1 MENISYKIALGQRR
15 IFSREGAKR
24 LVPCI
29 TAVVIAWVISVLLTL
44 KAQDAAAAQAA
55 TQLWVLPGLSIA
67 AMVFCVGAGAEPL
80 IVLFTTF
87 LANIGITCQ
96 LLLDANTAKSLMA
109 GYIFGFAA
117 SLICLGAIQFISHC
131 RKAVVEAAS
140 LVVCFVIF
148 AAAMLSPA
156 VNGSHIAVQVLGRS
170 VLVGQP
176 MLLVALA
183 GVAAAISD
191 RESSSAQRLL
201 SAAVVAIINTLYYI
215 VMNEMGS
222 ALIFV
227 LAIAVMV
234 IAANEVELLD
244 LFPLGVLA
252 GGMAYLSWGVLKIF
266 GTKFPGSLFGKIW
279 NKVTQRLAYV
289 DILSKMNNLS
299 SEELLGAAYQPV
311 QAKKCLLT
319 AKFIGSSPYHVHL
332 PVQATDY
339 VACVVA
345 NRLGVAA
352 VLVLVVLVYIIFAL
366 GLVNSG
372 RSKGFVSTLGLGCA
386 GALAAAAV
394 LNLLGA
400 TNTLPAVGVSMPF
413 VSAGTTCL
421 VSSMVM
427 TGIVAHSS
435 VKQKE
440 ENHEI

>member
-1 MENISYKIALGQRR
+1 MDIRYKLALFQRR
-15 IFSREGAKR
+15 IFSKNGAKK
-24 LVPCI
+24 LVSCI
-29 TAVVIAWVISVLLTL
+29 AVVVGWVCLLLTL

-55 TQLWVLPGLSIA
+55 TQLLVLPCLSMA
-67 AMVFCVGAGAEPL
+67 AMVLCVGAGAEPL

-109 GYIFGFAA
+109 GYILGFAA
-117 SLICLGAIQFISHC
+117 SLICLGAIRFISHC
-131 RKAVVEAAS
+131 SKAVVEAAS
-140 LVVCFVIF
+140 LVVCFIIF

-156 VNGSHIAVQVLGRS
+156 VNGSHIAVQALGRS

-201 SAAVVAIINTLYYI
+201 HAAVVAIINTLYFI
-215 VMNEMGS
+215 LMNELGS
-222 ALIFV
+222 ALILI
-227 LAIAVMV
+227 LALAVM
-234 IAANEVELLD
+234 IIGANEVELLD
-244 LFPLGVLA
+244 LLPVGVLA
-252 GGMAYLSWGVLKIF
+252 GGTGYLSWGVLKIL
-266 GTKFPGSLFGKIW
+266 GTKLPGSLFGKIW

-289 DILSKMNNLS
+289 DILSKLDNLS
-299 SEELLGAAYQPV
+299 TEELLGAAYQPV
-311 QAKKCLLT
+311 QAKKMLLT
-319 AKFIGSSPYHVHL
+319 AKFFGPSPYHVHL

-339 VACVVA
+339 VACVVT

-372 RSKGFVSTLGLGCA
+372 RSKEGFVSTLGLGSA
-386 GALAAAAV
+386 GALAAAAA

-413 VSAGTTCL
+413 VSAGTTSL
-421 VSSMVM
+421 VCSMVM
-427 TGIVAHSS
+427 TGVVVCSS

>member
-1 MENISYKIALGQRR
+1 MDIRYKLALFQRR
-15 IFSREGAKR
+15 IFSKNGAKK

-29 TAVVIAWVISVLLTL
+29 AVVIGWVCVLLTL

-67 AMVFCVGAGAEPL
+67 AMVLCVGAGAEPL

-109 GYIFGFAA
+109 GYILGFAA

-131 RKAVVEAAS
+131 SKAVVEAAS
-140 LVVCFVIF
+140 LVVCFIIF

-201 SAAVVAIINTLYYI
+201 HAAVVAIINTLYFI
-215 VMNEMGS
+215 LMNELGS
-222 ALIFV
+222 ALILV
-227 LAIAVMV
+227 LAIAVM
-234 IAANEVELLD
+234 IIGANEVELLD
-244 LFPLGVLA
+244 LLPVGVLA
-252 GGMAYLSWGVLKIF
+252 GGTAYLSWGMLRIL

-289 DILSKMNNLS
+289 DILSKLDNLS
-299 SEELLGAAYQPV
+299 TEELLGAAYQPV
-311 QAKKCLLT
+311 QAKKMLLT
-319 AKFIGSSPYHVHL
+319 AKFFGPSPYRVHL
-332 PVQATDY
+332 PV
-339 VACVVA
+339 
-345 NRLGVAA
+345 
-352 VLVLVVLVYIIFAL
+352 
-366 GLVNSG
+366 
-372 RSKGFVSTLGLGCA
+372 
-386 GALAAAAV
+386 
-394 LNLLGA
+394 
-400 TNTLPAVGVSMPF
+400 
-413 VSAGTTCL
+413 
-421 VSSMVM
+421 
-427 TGIVAHSS
+427 
-435 VKQKE
+435 
-440 ENHEI
+440 

>member
-1 MENISYKIALGQRR
+1 MDIRYKLALFQRR
-15 IFSREGAKR
+15 IFSRKGAKK
-24 LVPCI
+24 LAPCI
-29 TAVVIAWVISVLLTL
+29 IAVVVGWVGVLLTL
-44 KAQDAAAAQAA
+44 RAQDTAAAQAA
-55 TQLWVLPGLSIA
+55 TQLWVLPCLSMA
-67 AMVFCVGAGAEPL
+67 AMVVCVGASAEPL

-87 LANIGITCQ
+87 LANIGVTCQ
-96 LLLDANTAKSLMA
+96 LLLDANTAKSLIA
-109 GYIFGFAA
+109 GYILGFAA

-131 RKAVVEAAS
+131 SKAVVEAAS
-140 LVVCFVIF
+140 LGVCFIIF

-191 RESSSAQRLL
+191 HESSSAQRLL
-201 SAAVVAIINTLYYI
+201 HAAVVAIINTLYFI
-215 VMNEMGS
+215 LMNEMGS
-222 ALIFV
+222 ALILV
-227 LAIAVMV
+227 LAVAVMV

-244 LFPLGVLA
+244 LFPVGVLA
-252 GGMAYLSWGVLKIF
+252 AGTTYLSWGVLKVL

-279 NKVTQRLAYV
+279 NKVMQRLAYV
-289 DILSKMNNLS
+289 DILSKMNKLS

-311 QAKKCLLT
+311 QAKKMLLT
-319 AKFIGSSPYHVHL
+319 AKFFGSSPYHVHL

-345 NRLGVAA
+345 NRLGIAA
-352 VLVLVVLVYIIFAL
+352 VLLLVVFVYISFLL

-386 GALAAAAV
+386 GALAAAAA

-413 VSAGTTCL
+413 VSAGTTSL

>member
-1 MENISYKIALGQRR
+1 MDIRYKLALFQRR
-15 IFSREGAKR
+15 IFSKNGAKK

-29 TAVVIAWVISVLLTL
+29 AVVIGWVCVLLTL

-55 TQLWVLPGLSIA
+55 TQLWVLPGLSMG
-67 AMVFCVGAGAEPL
+67 AMALCVGAGTEPL

-109 GYIFGFAA
+109 GYILGFAA

-131 RKAVVEAAS
+131 SKAVVEAAS
-140 LVVCFVIF
+140 LVVCFIIF

-201 SAAVVAIINTLYYI
+201 HAAVVAIINTLYFI
-215 VMNEMGS
+215 LMNELGS
-222 ALIFV
+222 ALILV
-227 LAIAVMV
+227 LAIAVM
-234 IAANEVELLD
+234 IIGANEVELLD
-244 LFPLGVLA
+244 LLPVGVLA
-252 GGMAYLSWGVLKIF
+252 GGTAYLSWGMLKIL

-289 DILSKMNNLS
+289 DILSKLDNLS
-299 SEELLGAAYQPV
+299 TEELLGAAYQPV
-311 QAKKCLLT
+311 QAKKMLLT
-319 AKFIGSSPYHVHL
+319 AKFFGPSPYRVHL

-372 RSKGFVSTLGLGCA
+372 RSKEGFVSTLGLGSA
-386 GALAAAAV
+386 GALAAAAA

-413 VSAGTTCL
+413 VSAGTTSL
-421 VSSMVM
+421 VCSMVM
-427 TGIVAHSS
+427 TGIVVCSS

>member
-1 MENISYKIALGQRR
+1 MDIRYKLALFQRR
-15 IFSREGAKR
+15 IFSKNGAKK

-29 TAVVIAWVISVLLTL
+29 AVVIGWVCVLLTL

-55 TQLWVLPGLSIA
+55 TQLWVLPGLSMG
-67 AMVFCVGAGAEPL
+67 AMVLCVGAGTEPL

-109 GYIFGFAA
+109 GYILGFAA

-131 RKAVVEAAS
+131 SKAVVEAAS
-140 LVVCFVIF
+140 LVVCFIIF

-201 SAAVVAIINTLYYI
+201 HAAVVAIINTLYFI
-215 VMNEMGS
+215 LMNELGS
-222 ALIFV
+222 ALILV
-227 LAIAVMV
+227 LAIAVM
-234 IAANEVELLD
+234 IIGANEVELLD
-244 LFPLGVLA
+244 LLPVGVLA
-252 GGMAYLSWGVLKIF
+252 GGTAYLSWGMLKIL

-289 DILSKMNNLS
+289 DILSKLDNLS
-299 SEELLGAAYQPV
+299 TKELLGAAYQPV
-311 QAKKCLLT
+311 QAKKMLLT
-319 AKFIGSSPYHVHL
+319 AKFFGPSPYRVHL

-372 RSKGFVSTLGLGCA
+372 RSKEGFVSTLGLGSA
-386 GALAAAAV
+386 GALAAAAA

-413 VSAGTTCL
+413 VSAGTTSL
-421 VSSMVM
+421 VCSMVM
-427 TGIVAHSS
+427 TGIVVCSS
-435 VKQKE
+435 AKQKE

>member
-1 MENISYKIALGQRR
+1 MENISYKVALGQRR
-15 IFSREGAKR
+15 IFSREGAKK
-24 LVPCI
+24 LVPC
-29 TAVVIAWVISVLLTL
+29 TAVVMGWVGVLLTL

-55 TQLWVLPGLSIA
+55 TQLWVLPCLSIA

-109 GYIFGFAA
+109 GYILGFAA

-131 RKAVVEAAS
+131 SKAVVEAAS

-176 MLLVALA
+176 MLLMALA

-201 SAAVVAIINTLYYI
+201 SAAVVAIINTLYFI
-215 VMNEMGS
+215 LMNELGS
-222 ALIFV
+222 ALI
-227 LAIAVMV
+227 LAVAVMI
-234 IAANEVELLD
+234 IAANEVELFD
-244 LFPLGVLA
+244 LLPVAVLA
-252 GGMAYLSWGVLKIF
+252 GGLGYLSYGMLKIL
-266 GTKFPGSLFGKIW
+266 GTKLPGSLFGKIW

-311 QAKKCLLT
+311 QAKKMLLT
-319 AKFIGSSPYHVHL
+319 ANFFGPSPYHVHL
-332 PVQATDY
+332 PVQASDY

-352 VLVLVVLVYIIFAL
+352 VLLLVVLLYINFLLA
-366 GLVNSG
+366 LVNSG
-372 RSKGFVSTLGLGCA
+372 RSKGFVSTLGLGSA
-386 GALAAAAV
+386 GALAAAAA

-400 TNTLPAVGVSMPF
+400 TNTLPTVGVSMPF
-413 VSAGTTCL
+413 VSAGTTNL
-421 VSSMVM
+421 VCSMVM
-427 TGIVAHSS
+427 TSLIVYST

>member
-1 MENISYKIALGQRR
+1 MENISYKVALGQRR
-15 IFSREGAKR
+15 IFSREGAKK
-24 LVPCI
+24 LVPC
-29 TAVVIAWVISVLLTL
+29 TAVVMGWVGVLLTL

-55 TQLWVLPGLSIA
+55 TQLWVLPCLSIA

-109 GYIFGFAA
+109 GYILGFAA

-131 RKAVVEAAS
+131 SKAVVEAAS

-201 SAAVVAIINTLYYI
+201 SAAVVAIINTLYFI
-215 VMNEMGS
+215 LMNELGS
-222 ALIFV
+222 ALIFAV
-227 LAIAVMV
+227 AVMI
-234 IAANEVELLD
+234 IAATEVELFD
-244 LFPLGVLA
+244 LLPVAVLA
-252 GGMAYLSWGVLKIF
+252 GGLGYLSYGMLKIL
-266 GTKFPGSLFGKIW
+266 GTKLPGSLFGKIW

-311 QAKKCLLT
+311 QAKKMLLT
-319 AKFIGSSPYHVHL
+319 ANFFGPSPYHVHL
-332 PVQATDY
+332 PVQASDY

-352 VLVLVVLVYIIFAL
+352 VLLLVVLLYINFLLA
-366 GLVNSG
+366 LVNSG
-372 RSKGFVSTLGLGCA
+372 RSKGFVSTLGLGSA
-386 GALAAAAV
+386 GALAAAAA

-400 TNTLPAVGVSMPF
+400 TNTLPTVGVSMPF
-413 VSAGTTCL
+413 VSAGTTNL
-421 VSSMVM
+421 VCSMVM
-427 TGIVAHSS
+427 TSLIVYST

>member
-1 MENISYKIALGQRR
+1 MDIRYKLALFQRR
-15 IFSREGAKR
+15 ISSKNGAKK

-29 TAVVIAWVISVLLTL
+29 AVVVGWVCMLLTL

-67 AMVFCVGAGAEPL
+67 AMVLCVGAGAEPL

-109 GYIFGFAA
+109 GYLLGFAVSMVA
-117 SLICLGAIQFISHC
+117 LCVIQFITRC
-131 RKAVVEAAS
+131 KAPTVAAISIVGS
-140 LVVCFVIF
+140 LVLF
-148 AAAMLSPA
+148 AGAMLSPT
-156 VNGSHIAVQVLGRS
+156 VNGSHIAVKVMGRS
-170 VLVGQP
+170 VLVGQS

-201 SAAVVAIINTLYYI
+201 HAAVVAIINTLYFI
-215 VMNEMGS
+215 LMNEMGS
-222 ALIFV
+222 ALILV
-227 LAIAVMV
+227 LAIAVM
-234 IAANEVELLD
+234 IIGANEVELLD
-244 LFPLGVLA
+244 LLPVGVLA
-252 GGMAYLSWGVLKIF
+252 GGIGYLSWGVLKIL
-266 GTKFPGSLFGKIW
+266 GTKLPGSLFGKIW

-289 DILSKMNNLS
+289 DILSKLDNLS
-299 SEELLGAAYQPV
+299 TEELLGAAYQPV
-311 QAKKCLLT
+311 QAKKMLLT
-319 AKFIGSSPYHVHL
+319 AKFFGPSPYRVHL

-372 RSKGFVSTLGLGCA
+372 RNKGFVSTLGLGSA
-386 GALAAAAV
+386 GALAAAAA

-413 VSAGTTCL
+413 VSAGTTSL
-421 VSSMVM
+421 VCSMVM
-427 TGIVAHSS
+427 TGIVVCSS

>member
-1 MENISYKIALGQRR
+1 M
-15 IFSREGAKR
+15 
-24 LVPCI
+24 
-29 TAVVIAWVISVLLTL
+29 
-44 KAQDAAAAQAA
+44 
-55 TQLWVLPGLSIA
+55 
-67 AMVFCVGAGAEPL
+67 
-80 IVLFTTF
+80 
-87 LANIGITCQ
+87 
-96 LLLDANTAKSLMA
+96 
-109 GYIFGFAA
+109 
-117 SLICLGAIQFISHC
+117 
-131 RKAVVEAAS
+131 
-140 LVVCFVIF
+140 
-148 AAAMLSPA
+148 
-156 VNGSHIAVQVLGRS
+156 
-170 VLVGQP
+170 
-176 MLLVALA
+176 
-183 GVAAAISD
+183 
-191 RESSSAQRLL
+191 
-201 SAAVVAIINTLYYI
+201 
-215 VMNEMGS
+215 
-222 ALIFV
+222 
-227 LAIAVMV
+227 
-234 IAANEVELLD
+234 
-244 LFPLGVLA
+244 
-252 GGMAYLSWGVLKIF
+252 LKIF

-352 VLVLVVLVYIIFAL
+352 VLVYIIFAL

-413 VSAGTTCL
+413 VSAGTTSL

>member
-1 MENISYKIALGQRR
+1 MENISYKVALGQRR
-15 IFSREGAKR
+15 IFSREGAKK

-44 KAQDAAAAQAA
+44 RAQDAAAAQAA
-55 TQLWVLPGLSIA
+55 TQLWVLPCLSIA
-67 AMVFCVGAGAEPL
+67 AMVICVGAGAEPL

-109 GYIFGFAA
+109 GYILGFAA

-131 RKAVVEAAS
+131 SKAVVEAAS

-201 SAAVVAIINTLYYI
+201 SAAVVAIINTLYFI
-215 VMNEMGS
+215 LMNELGS
-222 ALIFV
+222 ALIFAV
-227 LAIAVMV
+227 AVMI
-234 IAANEVELLD
+234 IAANEAELVD
-244 LFPLGVLA
+244 LLPVAVLA
-252 GGMAYLSWGVLKIF
+252 GGLGYLSYGMLKIL
-266 GTKFPGSLFGKIW
+266 GTKLPGSLFGKIW
-279 NKVTQRLAYV
+279 NKITQRLAYV

-311 QAKKCLLT
+311 QAKKMLLT
-319 AKFIGSSPYHVHL
+319 ANFFGPSPYHVHL
-332 PVQATDY
+332 PVQASDY

-352 VLVLVVLVYIIFAL
+352 VLLLVVLLYINFLLA
-366 GLVNSG
+366 LVNSG
-372 RSKGFVSTLGLGCA
+372 RSKGFVSTLGLGSA
-386 GALAAAAV
+386 GALAAAAA

-400 TNTLPAVGVSMPF
+400 TNTLPTVGVSMPF
-413 VSAGTTCL
+413 VSAGTTNL
-421 VSSMVM
+421 VCSMVM
-427 TGIVAHSS
+427 TSLIVYST

>member
-1 MENISYKIALGQRR
+1 MENISYKVALGQRR
-15 IFSREGAKR
+15 IFSREGAKK
-24 LVPCI
+24 LVPC
-29 TAVVIAWVISVLLTL
+29 TAVVMGWVGVLLTL
-44 KAQDAAAAQAA
+44 KAQDGAAAQAA
-55 TQLWVLPGLSIA
+55 TQLWVLPCLSIA

-109 GYIFGFAA
+109 GYILGFAA

-201 SAAVVAIINTLYYI
+201 SAAVVAIINTLYFI
-215 VMNEMGS
+215 LMNELGS
-222 ALIFV
+222 ALIFAV
-227 LAIAVMV
+227 AVMI
-234 IAANEVELLD
+234 IAANEAELVD
-244 LFPLGVLA
+244 LLPVAVLA
-252 GGMAYLSWGVLKIF
+252 GGLGYLSYGMLKIL
-266 GTKFPGSLFGKIW
+266 GTKLPGSLFGKIW
-279 NKVTQRLAYV
+279 NKITQRLAYV

-311 QAKKCLLT
+311 QAKKMLLT
-319 AKFIGSSPYHVHL
+319 ANFFGSSPYHVHL
-332 PVQATDY
+332 PVQASDY

-352 VLVLVVLVYIIFAL
+352 VLLLVVLLYINFLLA
-366 GLVNSG
+366 LVNSG

-400 TNTLPAVGVSMPF
+400 TNTLPTVGVSMPF
-413 VSAGTTCL
+413 VSAGTTSL

>member
-1 MENISYKIALGQRR
+1 MENISYKVALGQRR
-15 IFSREGAKR
+15 IFSREGAKK
-24 LVPCI
+24 LVPC
-29 TAVVIAWVISVLLTL
+29 TAVVMGWVGVLLTL

-55 TQLWVLPGLSIA
+55 TQLWVLPCLSIA

-109 GYIFGFAA
+109 GYILGFAA

-131 RKAVVEAAS
+131 SKAVVEAAS

-201 SAAVVAIINTLYYI
+201 SAAVVAIINTLYFI
-215 VMNEMGS
+215 LMNELGS
-222 ALIFV
+222 ALIFAV
-227 LAIAVMV
+227 AVMI
-234 IAANEVELLD
+234 IAANEVELFD
-244 LFPLGVLA
+244 LLPVAVLA
-252 GGMAYLSWGVLKIF
+252 GGLGYLSYGMLKIL
-266 GTKFPGSLFGKIW
+266 GTKLPGSLFGKIW

-311 QAKKCLLT
+311 QAKKMLLT
-319 AKFIGSSPYHVHL
+319 ANFFGPSPYHVHL
-332 PVQATDY
+332 PVQASDY

-352 VLVLVVLVYIIFAL
+352 VLLLVVLLYINFLLA
-366 GLVNSG
+366 LVNSG
-372 RSKGFVSTLGLGCA
+372 RSKGFVSTLGLGSA
-386 GALAAAAV
+386 GALAAAAA

-400 TNTLPAVGVSMPF
+400 TNTLPTVGVSMPF
-413 VSAGTTCL
+413 VSAGTTNL
-421 VSSMVM
+421 VCSMVM
-427 TGIVAHSS
+427 TSLIVYST
-435 VKQKE
+435 VKHKE

>member
-1 MENISYKIALGQRR
+1 MDIRYKLALFQRR
-15 IFSREGAKR
+15 IFSKNGAKK

-29 TAVVIAWVISVLLTL
+29 AVVVAWVCLLLTL

-55 TQLWVLPGLSIA
+55 TQLWVLPGLSMG
-67 AMVFCVGAGAEPL
+67 AMVLCVGAGTEPL

-109 GYIFGFAA
+109 GYILGFAA

-131 RKAVVEAAS
+131 SKAVVEAAS
-140 LVVCFVIF
+140 LVVCFIIF

-201 SAAVVAIINTLYYI
+201 HAAVVAIINTLYFI
-215 VMNEMGS
+215 LMNELGS
-222 ALIFV
+222 ALILV
-227 LAIAVMV
+227 LAIAVM
-234 IAANEVELLD
+234 IIGANEVELLD
-244 LFPLGVLA
+244 LLPVGVLA
-252 GGMAYLSWGVLKIF
+252 GGTAYLSWGMLKIL

-289 DILSKMNNLS
+289 DILSKLDNLS
-299 SEELLGAAYQPV
+299 TEELLGAAYQPV
-311 QAKKCLLT
+311 QAKKMLLT
-319 AKFIGSSPYHVHL
+319 AKFFGPSPYRVHL

-372 RSKGFVSTLGLGCA
+372 RSKEGFVSTLGLGSA
-386 GALAAAAV
+386 GALAAAAA

-413 VSAGTTCL
+413 VSAGTTSL
-421 VSSMVM
+421 VCSMVM
-427 TGIVAHSS
+427 TGIVVCSS

>member
-1 MENISYKIALGQRR
+1 MENISYKVALGQRR
-15 IFSREGAKR
+15 IFSREGAKK

-55 TQLWVLPGLSIA
+55 TQLWVLPCLSIA
-67 AMVFCVGAGAEPL
+67 AMVICVGAGAEPL

-109 GYIFGFAA
+109 GYILGFAA

-131 RKAVVEAAS
+131 SKAVVEAAS

-201 SAAVVAIINTLYYI
+201 SAAVVAIINTLYFI
-215 VMNEMGS
+215 LMNELGS
-222 ALIFV
+222 ALIFAV
-227 LAIAVMV
+227 AVMI
-234 IAANEVELLD
+234 IAANEVELFD
-244 LFPLGVLA
+244 LLPVAVLA
-252 GGMAYLSWGVLKIF
+252 GGLGYLSYGMLKIL
-266 GTKFPGSLFGKIW
+266 GTKLPGSLFGKIW

-311 QAKKCLLT
+311 QAKKMLLT
-319 AKFIGSSPYHVHL
+319 ANFFGPSPYHVHL
-332 PVQATDY
+332 PVQASDY

-352 VLVLVVLVYIIFAL
+352 VLLLVVLLYINFLLA
-366 GLVNSG
+366 LVNSG
-372 RSKGFVSTLGLGCA
+372 RSKGFVSTLGLGSA
-386 GALAAAAV
+386 GALAAAAA

-400 TNTLPAVGVSMPF
+400 TNTLPTVGVSMPF
-413 VSAGTTCL
+413 VSAGTTNL
-421 VSSMVM
+421 VCSMVM
-427 TGIVAHSS
+427 TSLIVYST

>member
-1 MENISYKIALGQRR
+1 MENISYKVALALRR
-15 IFSREGAKR
+15 IFNKKGLKK

-29 TAVVIAWVISVLLTL
+29 LAVVVGWVWVVLTL
-44 KAQDAAAAQAA
+44 SAQDAAAAQAA
-55 TQLWVLPGLSIA
+55 TQLLVLTGLSIGA
-67 AMVFCVGAGAEPL
+67 LLICVGAGAEPL

-87 LANIGITCQ
+87 LANIGVTCQ

-109 GYIFGFAA
+109 GYILGFAA

-131 RKAVVEAAS
+131 SKAVVEAAS
-140 LVVCFVIF
+140 LGVCFIIF

-201 SAAVVAIINTLYYI
+201 HAAVVAIINTLYYI
-215 VMNEMGS
+215 LMNEMGS

-244 LFPLGVLA
+244 LFPVGVLA
-252 GGMAYLSWGVLKIF
+252 AGTTYLSWGVLKVL
-266 GTKFPGSLFGKIW
+266 GTKLPGSLFGKIW

-289 DILSKMNNLS
+289 DILSKMNKLS

-311 QAKKCLLT
+311 QAKKMLLT
-319 AKFIGSSPYHVHL
+319 AKFFGSSPYHVHL

-345 NRLGVAA
+345 NRLGIAA
-352 VLVLVVLVYIIFAL
+352 VLLLVVFVYISFLL

-372 RSKGFVSTLGLGCA
+372 RSKGFVSTLGLGCS
-386 GALAAAAV
+386 GALAAAAA

-413 VSAGTTCL
+413 VSAGTTSL

>member
-1 MENISYKIALGQRR
+1 MDIRYKLALFQRR
-15 IFSREGAKR
+15 IFSKNGAKK

-29 TAVVIAWVISVLLTL
+29 AVVIGWVCVLLTL

-55 TQLWVLPGLSIA
+55 TQLWVLPGLSMG
-67 AMVFCVGAGAEPL
+67 AMVLCVGAGTEPL

-117 SLICLGAIQFISHC
+117 SLICLGAIRFISHC
-131 RKAVVEAAS
+131 SKAVVEAAS
-140 LVVCFVIF
+140 LVVCFIIF

-201 SAAVVAIINTLYYI
+201 HAAVVAIINTLYFI
-215 VMNEMGS
+215 LMNELGS
-222 ALIFV
+222 ALILV
-227 LAIAVMV
+227 LAIAVM
-234 IAANEVELLD
+234 IIGANEVELLD
-244 LFPLGVLA
+244 LLPVGVLA
-252 GGMAYLSWGVLKIF
+252 GGTAYLSWGMLKIL

-289 DILSKMNNLS
+289 DILSKLDNLS
-299 SEELLGAAYQPV
+299 TEELLGAAYQPV
-311 QAKKCLLT
+311 QAKKMLLT
-319 AKFIGSSPYHVHL
+319 AKFFGPSPYRVHL

-372 RSKGFVSTLGLGCA
+372 RSKEGFVSTLGLGSA
-386 GALAAAAV
+386 GALAAAAA

-413 VSAGTTCL
+413 VSAGTTSL
-421 VSSMVM
+421 VCSMVM
-427 TGIVAHSS
+427 TGIVVCSS

>member
-1 MENISYKIALGQRR
+1 MENISYKVALGQRR
-15 IFSREGAKR
+15 IFSREGAKK
-24 LVPCI
+24 LVPC
-29 TAVVIAWVISVLLTL
+29 TAVVMGWVGVLLTL

-55 TQLWVLPGLSIA
+55 TQLWVLPCLSIA

-109 GYIFGFAA
+109 GYILGFAA

-131 RKAVVEAAS
+131 SKAVVEAAS

-176 MLLVALA
+176 MLLMALA

-201 SAAVVAIINTLYYI
+201 SAAVVAIINTLYFI
-215 VMNEMGS
+215 LMNELGS
-222 ALIFV
+222 ALIFAV
-227 LAIAVMV
+227 AVMI
-234 IAANEVELLD
+234 IAANEVELFD
-244 LFPLGVLA
+244 LLPVAVLA
-252 GGMAYLSWGVLKIF
+252 GGLGYLSYGMLKIL
-266 GTKFPGSLFGKIW
+266 GTKLPGSLFGKIW

-311 QAKKCLLT
+311 QAKKMLLT
-319 AKFIGSSPYHVHL
+319 ANFFGPSPYHVHL
-332 PVQATDY
+332 PVQASDY

-352 VLVLVVLVYIIFAL
+352 VLLLVVLLYINFLLA
-366 GLVNSG
+366 LVNSG
-372 RSKGFVSTLGLGCA
+372 RSKGFVSTLGLGSA
-386 GALAAAAV
+386 GALAAAAA

-400 TNTLPAVGVSMPF
+400 TNTLPTVGVSMPF
-413 VSAGTTCL
+413 VSAGTTNL
-421 VSSMVM
+421 VCSMVM
-427 TGIVAHSS
+427 TSLIVYST

>member
-1 MENISYKIALGQRR
+1 MDSNISYKVALALRR
-15 IFSREGAKR
+15 ISSKNGAKK

-29 TAVVIAWVISVLLTL
+29 IAVVVGWAWVLLTL

-55 TQLWVLPGLSIA
+55 TQLWVLPCLSIA
-67 AMVFCVGAGAEPL
+67 AMVICVGAGAEPL

-109 GYIFGFAA
+109 GYILGFAA

-131 RKAVVEAAS
+131 SKAVVEAAS

-201 SAAVVAIINTLYYI
+201 SAAAVAIINTLYFI
-215 VMNEMGS
+215 LMNELGS
-222 ALIFV
+222 ALI
-227 LAIAVMV
+227 LAVAVMI
-234 IAANEVELLD
+234 IAANEVELVD
-244 LFPLGVLA
+244 LLPVAVLA
-252 GGMAYLSWGVLKIF
+252 GGLGYLSYGMLKIL
-266 GTKFPGSLFGKIW
+266 GTKLPGSLFGKIW

-311 QAKKCLLT
+311 QAKKMLLT
-319 AKFIGSSPYHVHL
+319 ANFFGPSPYHVHL
-332 PVQATDY
+332 PVQASDY

-352 VLVLVVLVYIIFAL
+352 LLLLVVLLYINVLLA
-366 GLVNSG
+366 LVNSG
-372 RSKGFVSTLGLGCA
+372 RSKGFVSTLGLGSA
-386 GALAAAAV
+386 GALAAAAA

-413 VSAGTTCL
+413 VSAGATNL
-421 VSSMVM
+421 VCSMVM
-427 TGIVAHSS
+427 TSLIVYST

>member
-1 MENISYKIALGQRR
+1 MENISYKVALALRR
-15 IFSREGAKR
+15 IFNKKGLKK

-29 TAVVIAWVISVLLTL
+29 LAVVVGWVSVVLTL
-44 KAQDAAAAQAA
+44 SAQDAAAAQAA
-55 TQLWVLPGLSIA
+55 TQLLVLPGLSIGA
-67 AMVFCVGAGAEPL
+67 LLICVGAGAEPL

-87 LANIGITCQ
+87 LANIGVTCQ

-109 GYIFGFAA
+109 GYILGFAA
-117 SLICLGAIQFISHC
+117 SLICLAAIQFISHC
-131 RKAVVEAAS
+131 SKAVVEAAS
-140 LVVCFVIF
+140 LGVCFIIF

-201 SAAVVAIINTLYYI
+201 HAAVVAIINTLYYI
-215 VMNEMGS
+215 LMNEMGS

-244 LFPLGVLA
+244 LFPVGVLSA
-252 GGMAYLSWGVLKIF
+252 GTTYLSWGVLKVL

>member
-1 MENISYKIALGQRR
+1 MDNISYKVALGQRR
-15 IFSREGAKR
+15 ISSKNGAKK

-29 TAVVIAWVISVLLTL
+29 AVVIGWVCVLLTL

-67 AMVFCVGAGAEPL
+67 AMVLCVGAGTEPL

-109 GYIFGFAA
+109 GYILGFAA

-131 RKAVVEAAS
+131 SKAVVEAAS
-140 LVVCFVIF
+140 LVVCFIIF

-201 SAAVVAIINTLYYI
+201 HAAVVAIINTLYFI
-215 VMNEMGS
+215 LMNELGS
-222 ALIFV
+222 ALILV
-227 LAIAVMV
+227 LAIAVM
-234 IAANEVELLD
+234 IIGANEVELLD
-244 LFPLGVLA
+244 LLPVGVLA
-252 GGMAYLSWGVLKIF
+252 GGTAYLSWGMLKIL

-289 DILSKMNNLS
+289 DILSKLDNLS
-299 SEELLGAAYQPV
+299 TEELLGAAYQPV
-311 QAKKCLLT
+311 QAKKMLLT
-319 AKFIGSSPYHVHL
+319 AKFFGPSPYRVHL

-372 RSKGFVSTLGLGCA
+372 RSKEGFVSTLGLGSA
-386 GALAAAAV
+386 GALAAAAA

-413 VSAGTTCL
+413 VSAGTTSL
-421 VSSMVM
+421 VCSMVM
-427 TGIVAHSS
+427 TGIVVCSS

>member
-1 MENISYKIALGQRR
+1 MENISYKVALGQRR
-15 IFSREGAKR
+15 IFSRNGAKR

-55 TQLWVLPGLSIA
+55 TQLWVLPCLSIA
-67 AMVFCVGAGAEPL
+67 AMVICVGAGAELL

-87 LANIGITCQ
+87 LANIGIACQ

-109 GYIFGFAA
+109 GYILGFAA

-131 RKAVVEAAS
+131 SKAVVEAAS
-140 LVVCFVIF
+140 LGVCFIIF

-201 SAAVVAIINTLYYI
+201 HAAVVAIINTLYYI

-244 LFPLGVLA
+244 LLPLGVLA

>member
-1 MENISYKIALGQRR
+1 MDIRYKLALFQRR
-15 IFSREGAKR
+15 ISSKNGAKK

-29 TAVVIAWVISVLLTL
+29 AVVIGWVCVLLTL

-67 AMVFCVGAGAEPL
+67 AMVLCVGAGAEPL

-109 GYIFGFAA
+109 GYILGFAA
-117 SLICLGAIQFISHC
+117 SLICLGAIRFISHC
-131 RKAVVEAAS
+131 SKAVVEAAS
-140 LVVCFVIF
+140 LVVCFIIF
-148 AAAMLSPA
+148 AAAMLSPT

-170 VLVGQP
+170 VLAGQP

-201 SAAVVAIINTLYYI
+201 HAAVVAIINTLYFI
-215 VMNEMGS
+215 LMNEMGS
-222 ALIFV
+222 ALILV
-227 LAIAVMV
+227 LAIAVM
-234 IAANEVELLD
+234 IIGANEIELLD
-244 LFPLGVLA
+244 LLPVGVLA
-252 GGMAYLSWGVLKIF
+252 GGIGYLSWGVLKIS
-266 GTKFPGSLFGKIW
+266 GTKLPGSLFGKIW

-311 QAKKCLLT
+311 QAKKMLLT
-319 AKFIGSSPYHVHL
+319 AKFFGPSPYHVHL

-372 RSKGFVSTLGLGCA
+372 RSNKGFVSTLGLGSA
-386 GALAAAAV
+386 GALAAAAA

-413 VSAGTTCL
+413 VSAGTTSL
-421 VSSMVM
+421 VCSMVM
-427 TGIVAHSS
+427 TGIVVCSS

>member
-1 MENISYKIALGQRR
+1 MENISYKVALGQRR
-15 IFSREGAKR
+15 IFSMEVAKR

-29 TAVVIAWVISVLLTL
+29 TAVVMGWVGVLLTL
-44 KAQDAAAAQAA
+44 KAQDGAAAQAA
-55 TQLWVLPGLSIA
+55 TQLWALPCLSIA

-80 IVLFTTF
+80 IVFFTTF

-109 GYIFGFAA
+109 GYILGFAA

-131 RKAVVEAAS
+131 SRAVVEAAS

-176 MLLVALA
+176 MLLMALA

-201 SAAVVAIINTLYYI
+201 SAAVVAIINTLYFI
-215 VMNEMGS
+215 LMNELGS
-222 ALIFV
+222 ALIFAV
-227 LAIAVMV
+227 AVMI
-234 IAANEVELLD
+234 IAANEVELFD
-244 LFPLGVLA
+244 LLPVAVLA
-252 GGMAYLSWGVLKIF
+252 GGLGYLSYGMLKIL
-266 GTKFPGSLFGKIW
+266 GTKLPGSLFGKIW

-311 QAKKCLLT
+311 QAKKMLLT
-319 AKFIGSSPYHVHL
+319 ANFFGPSPYHVHL
-332 PVQATDY
+332 PVQASDY

-352 VLVLVVLVYIIFAL
+352 VLLLVVLLYINFLLA
-366 GLVNSG
+366 LVNSG
-372 RSKGFVSTLGLGCA
+372 RSKGFVSTLGLGSA
-386 GALAAAAV
+386 GALAAAAA

-400 TNTLPAVGVSMPF
+400 TNTLPTVGVSMPF
-413 VSAGTTCL
+413 VSAGATNL
-421 VSSMVM
+421 VCSMVM
-427 TGIVAHSS
+427 TSLIVYST

-440 ENHEI
+440 ETHEI

>member
-1 MENISYKIALGQRR
+1 MDIRYKLALFQRR
-15 IFSREGAKR
+15 IFSKNGAKK

-29 TAVVIAWVISVLLTL
+29 AVVIGWVCVLLTL

-55 TQLWVLPGLSIA
+55 TQLWVLPGLSMS
-67 AMVFCVGAGAEPL
+67 AMVLCVGAGAEPL

-109 GYIFGFAA
+109 GYILGFAA

-131 RKAVVEAAS
+131 SKAVVEAAS
-140 LVVCFVIF
+140 LVVCFIIF

-201 SAAVVAIINTLYYI
+201 HAAVVAIINTLYFI
-215 VMNEMGS
+215 LMNELGS
-222 ALIFV
+222 ALILV
-227 LAIAVMV
+227 LAIAVM
-234 IAANEVELLD
+234 IIGANEVELLD
-244 LFPLGVLA
+244 LLPVGVLA
-252 GGMAYLSWGVLKIF
+252 GGTAYLSWGMLKIL

-289 DILSKMNNLS
+289 DILSKLDNLS
-299 SEELLGAAYQPV
+299 TEELLGAAYQPV
-311 QAKKCLLT
+311 QAKKMLLT
-319 AKFIGSSPYHVHL
+319 AKFFGPSPYRVHL

-372 RSKGFVSTLGLGCA
+372 RSKEGFVSTLGLGSA
-386 GALAAAAV
+386 GALAAAAA

-413 VSAGTTCL
+413 VSAGTTSL
-421 VSSMVM
+421 VCSMVM
-427 TGIVAHSS
+427 TGVVVCSS

>member
-1 MENISYKIALGQRR
+1 MDIRYKLALFQRR
-15 IFSREGAKR
+15 IFSKNGAKK

-29 TAVVIAWVISVLLTL
+29 AVVVGWVCLLLTL

-67 AMVFCVGAGAEPL
+67 AMVLCVGAGAEPL

-96 LLLDANTAKSLMA
+96 LLLDANTEKSLMA

-117 SLICLGAIQFISHC
+117 SLICLGAIRFISHC
-131 RKAVVEAAS
+131 SKAVVEAAS
-140 LVVCFVIF
+140 LVVCFIIF

-201 SAAVVAIINTLYYI
+201 HAAVVAIINTLYFI
-215 VMNEMGS
+215 LMNELGS
-222 ALIFV
+222 ALILV
-227 LAIAVMV
+227 LAIAVM
-234 IAANEVELLD
+234 IIGANEVELLD
-244 LFPLGVLA
+244 LLPVGVLA
-252 GGMAYLSWGVLKIF
+252 AGTGYLSWGVLKIL
-266 GTKFPGSLFGKIW
+266 GTKLPGSLFGKIW

-289 DILSKMNNLS
+289 DILSKLDNFS
-299 SEELLGAAYQPV
+299 TEELLGAAYQPV
-311 QAKKCLLT
+311 QAKKMLLT
-319 AKFIGSSPYHVHL
+319 AKFFGPSPYRVHL

-366 GLVNSG
+366 GLINSG
-372 RSKGFVSTLGLGCA
+372 RSKGFVSTLGLACS
-386 GALAAAAV
+386 GALAAAAA

-413 VSAGTTCL
+413 VSAGTTSL
-421 VSSMVM
+421 VCSMVM
-427 TGIVAHSS
+427 TGIVVCSS

>member
-1 MENISYKIALGQRR
+1 MENISYKVALGQRR
-15 IFSREGAKR
+15 IFSREGAKK
-24 LVPCI
+24 LVPC
-29 TAVVIAWVISVLLTL
+29 TAVVIAWVGVLLTL
-44 KAQDAAAAQAA
+44 KAQDGAAAQAA
-55 TQLWVLPGLSIA
+55 TQLWVLPCLSIA

-109 GYIFGFAA
+109 GYILGFAA

-131 RKAVVEAAS
+131 SKAVVEAAS

-176 MLLVALA
+176 MLLMALA

-201 SAAVVAIINTLYYI
+201 SAAVVAIINTLYFI
-215 VMNEMGS
+215 LMNELGS
-222 ALIFV
+222 ALIFAV
-227 LAIAVMV
+227 AVMI
-234 IAANEVELLD
+234 IAANEVELFD
-244 LFPLGVLA
+244 LLPVAVLA
-252 GGMAYLSWGVLKIF
+252 GGLGYLSYGMLKIL
-266 GTKFPGSLFGKIW
+266 GTKLPGSLFGKIW

-311 QAKKCLLT
+311 QAKKMLLT
-319 AKFIGSSPYHVHL
+319 ANFFGPSPYHVHL
-332 PVQATDY
+332 PVQASDY

-352 VLVLVVLVYIIFAL
+352 VLLLVVLLYINFLLA
-366 GLVNSG
+366 LVNSG
-372 RSKGFVSTLGLGCA
+372 RSKGFVSTLGLGSA
-386 GALAAAAV
+386 GALAAAAA

-400 TNTLPAVGVSMPF
+400 TNTLPTVGVSMPF
-413 VSAGTTCL
+413 VSAGTTNL
-421 VSSMVM
+421 VCSMVM
-427 TGIVAHSS
+427 TSLIVYST

>member
-1 MENISYKIALGQRR
+1 MENISYKVALGQRR
-15 IFSREGAKR
+15 IFSRNGAKK
-24 LVPCI
+24 LVPC
-29 TAVVIAWVISVLLTL
+29 TAVVMGWVGVLLTL

-55 TQLWVLPGLSIA
+55 TQLWVLPCLSIA

-109 GYIFGFAA
+109 GYILGFAA

-131 RKAVVEAAS
+131 SKAVVEAAS

-201 SAAVVAIINTLYYI
+201 SAAVVAIINTLYFI
-215 VMNEMGS
+215 LMNELGS
-222 ALIFV
+222 ALIFAV
-227 LAIAVMV
+227 AVMI
-234 IAANEVELLD
+234 IAANEVELFD
-244 LFPLGVLA
+244 LLPVAVLA
-252 GGMAYLSWGVLKIF
+252 GGLGYLSYGMLKIL
-266 GTKFPGSLFGKIW
+266 GTKLPGSLFGKIW

-311 QAKKCLLT
+311 QAKKMLLT
-319 AKFIGSSPYHVHL
+319 ANFFGPSPYHVHL
-332 PVQATDY
+332 PVQASDY

-352 VLVLVVLVYIIFAL
+352 VLLLVVLLYINFLLA
-366 GLVNSG
+366 LVNSG
-372 RSKGFVSTLGLGCA
+372 RSKGFVSTLGLGSA
-386 GALAAAAV
+386 GALAAAAA

-400 TNTLPAVGVSMPF
+400 TNTLPTVGVSMPF
-413 VSAGTTCL
+413 VSAGTTNL
-421 VSSMVM
+421 VCSMVM
-427 TGIVAHSS
+427 TSLIVYST

>member
-1 MENISYKIALGQRR
+1 MENISYKVALGQRR
-15 IFSREGAKR
+15 IFSREGAKK

-44 KAQDAAAAQAA
+44 RAQDAAAAQAA
-55 TQLWVLPGLSIA
+55 TQLWVLPCLSIA
-67 AMVFCVGAGAEPL
+67 AMVICVGAGAEPL

-96 LLLDANTAKSLMA
+96 LLLDANTAKNLMA
-109 GYIFGFAA
+109 GYILGFAA

-131 RKAVVEAAS
+131 SKAVVEAAS

-201 SAAVVAIINTLYYI
+201 SAAVVAIINTLYFI
-215 VMNEMGS
+215 LMNELGS
-222 ALIFV
+222 ALIFAV
-227 LAIAVMV
+227 AVMI
-234 IAANEVELLD
+234 IAANEAELVD
-244 LFPLGVLA
+244 LLPVAVLA
-252 GGMAYLSWGVLKIF
+252 GGLGYLSYGMLKIL
-266 GTKFPGSLFGKIW
+266 GTKLPGSLFGKIW
-279 NKVTQRLAYV
+279 NKITQRLAYV

-311 QAKKCLLT
+311 QAKKMLLT
-319 AKFIGSSPYHVHL
+319 ANFFGPSPYHVHL
-332 PVQATDY
+332 PVQASDY

-352 VLVLVVLVYIIFAL
+352 VLLLVVLLYINFLLA
-366 GLVNSG
+366 LVNSG
-372 RSKGFVSTLGLGCA
+372 RSKGFVSTLGLGSA
-386 GALAAAAV
+386 GALAAAAA

-400 TNTLPAVGVSMPF
+400 TNTLPTVGVSMPF
-413 VSAGTTCL
+413 VSAGTTNL
-421 VSSMVM
+421 VCSMVM
-427 TGIVAHSS
+427 TSLIVYST

>member
-1 MENISYKIALGQRR
+1 M
-15 IFSREGAKR
+15 
-24 LVPCI
+24 PCI
-29 TAVVIAWVISVLLTL
+29 AVVIGWVCVLLTL

-55 TQLWVLPGLSIA
+55 TQLWVLPCLSMG
-67 AMVFCVGAGAEPL
+67 AMVLCVGAGTEPL

-109 GYIFGFAA
+109 GYILGFAA

-131 RKAVVEAAS
+131 SKAVVEAAS
-140 LVVCFVIF
+140 LVVCFIIF

-176 MLLVALA
+176 MLLVTLA

-201 SAAVVAIINTLYYI
+201 HAAVVAIINTLYFI
-215 VMNEMGS
+215 LMNELGS
-222 ALIFV
+222 ALILV
-227 LAIAVMV
+227 LAIAVM
-234 IAANEVELLD
+234 IIGANEVELLD
-244 LFPLGVLA
+244 LLPVGVLA
-252 GGMAYLSWGVLKIF
+252 GGTAYLSWGMLKIL

-289 DILSKMNNLS
+289 DILSKLDNLS
-299 SEELLGAAYQPV
+299 TEELLGAAYQPV
-311 QAKKCLLT
+311 QAKKMLLT
-319 AKFIGSSPYHVHL
+319 AKFFGPSPYRVHL

-372 RSKGFVSTLGLGCA
+372 RSKEGFVSTLGLGSA
-386 GALAAAAV
+386 GALAAAAA

-413 VSAGTTCL
+413 VSAGTTSL
-421 VSSMVM
+421 VCSMVM
-427 TGIVAHSS
+427 TGVVVCSS
-435 VKQKE
+435 GKQKE

>member
-1 MENISYKIALGQRR
+1 MENISYKVALGQRR
-15 IFSREGAKR
+15 IFSRNGVKK
-24 LVPCI
+24 LVPC
-29 TAVVIAWVISVLLTL
+29 TAVVIAWVSVLLTL
-44 KAQDAAAAQAA
+44 RAQDAAAAQAA
-55 TQLWVLPGLSIA
+55 TQLWVLPCLSIA
-67 AMVFCVGAGAEPL
+67 AMVICVGAGAEPL

-109 GYIFGFAA
+109 GYILGFAA

-131 RKAVVEAAS
+131 SKAVVEAAS

-176 MLLVALA
+176 MLLMALA

-201 SAAVVAIINTLYYI
+201 SAAVVAIINTLYFI
-215 VMNEMGS
+215 LMNELGS
-222 ALIFV
+222 ALIFAV
-227 LAIAVMV
+227 AVMI
-234 IAANEVELLD
+234 IAANEVELFD
-244 LFPLGVLA
+244 LLPVAVLA
-252 GGMAYLSWGVLKIF
+252 GGLGYLSYGMLKIL
-266 GTKFPGSLFGKIW
+266 GTKLPGSLFGKIW

-311 QAKKCLLT
+311 QAKKMLLT
-319 AKFIGSSPYHVHL
+319 ANFFGPSPYHVHL
-332 PVQATDY
+332 PVQASDY

-352 VLVLVVLVYIIFAL
+352 VLLLVVLLYINFLLA
-366 GLVNSG
+366 LVNSG
-372 RSKGFVSTLGLGCA
+372 RSKGFVSTLGLGSA
-386 GALAAAAV
+386 GVLAAAAA

-400 TNTLPAVGVSMPF
+400 TNTLPTVGVSMPF
-413 VSAGTTCL
+413 VSAGTTNL
-421 VSSMVM
+421 VCSMVM
-427 TGIVAHSS
+427 TSLIVYST

>member
-1 MENISYKIALGQRR
+1 MENISYKVALGQRR
-15 IFSREGAKR
+15 IFSREGAKK

-29 TAVVIAWVISVLLTL
+29 TAVVMGWVGVLLTL
-44 KAQDAAAAQAA
+44 KAQDGAAAQAA
-55 TQLWVLPGLSIA
+55 TQLWVLPCLSIA

-109 GYIFGFAA
+109 GYILGFAA

-131 RKAVVEAAS
+131 SKAVVEAAS

-201 SAAVVAIINTLYYI
+201 SAAVVAIINTLYFI
-215 VMNEMGS
+215 LMNELGS
-222 ALIFV
+222 ALIFAV
-227 LAIAVMV
+227 AVMI
-234 IAANEVELLD
+234 IAANEAELVD
-244 LFPLGVLA
+244 LLPVAVLA
-252 GGMAYLSWGVLKIF
+252 GGLGYLSYGMLKIL
-266 GTKFPGSLFGKIW
+266 GTKLPGSLFGKIW
-279 NKVTQRLAYV
+279 NKITQRLAYV

-311 QAKKCLLT
+311 QAKKMLLT
-319 AKFIGSSPYHVHL
+319 ANFFGPSPYHVHL
-332 PVQATDY
+332 PVQASDY

-352 VLVLVVLVYIIFAL
+352 VLLLVVLLYINFLLA
-366 GLVNSG
+366 LVNSG
-372 RSKGFVSTLGLGCA
+372 RSKGFVSTLGLGSA
-386 GALAAAAV
+386 GALAAAAA

-400 TNTLPAVGVSMPF
+400 TNTLPTVGVSMPF
-413 VSAGTTCL
+413 VSAGTTNL
-421 VSSMVM
+421 VCSMVM
-427 TGIVAHSS
+427 TSLIVYST

>member
-1 MENISYKIALGQRR
+1 MDIRYKLALFQRR
-15 IFSREGAKR
+15 IFSKNGAKK

-29 TAVVIAWVISVLLTL
+29 AVVIGWVCVLLTL

-55 TQLWVLPGLSIA
+55 TQLWVLPCLSMG
-67 AMVFCVGAGAEPL
+67 AMVLCVGAGAEPL

-109 GYIFGFAA
+109 GYILGFAA

-131 RKAVVEAAS
+131 SKAVVEAAS
-140 LVVCFVIF
+140 LVVCFIIF

-176 MLLVALA
+176 MLLVTLA

-201 SAAVVAIINTLYYI
+201 HAAVVAIINTLYFI
-215 VMNEMGS
+215 LMNELGS
-222 ALIFV
+222 ALILV
-227 LAIAVMV
+227 LAIAVM
-234 IAANEVELLD
+234 IIGANEVELLD
-244 LFPLGVLA
+244 LLPVGVLA
-252 GGMAYLSWGVLKIF
+252 GGTAYLSWGMLKIL

-289 DILSKMNNLS
+289 DILSKLDNLS
-299 SEELLGAAYQPV
+299 TEELLGAAYQPV
-311 QAKKCLLT
+311 QAKKMLLT
-319 AKFIGSSPYHVHL
+319 AKFFGPSPYRVHL

-372 RSKGFVSTLGLGCA
+372 RSKEGFVSTLGLGSA
-386 GALAAAAV
+386 GALAAAAA

-413 VSAGTTCL
+413 VSAGTTSL
-421 VSSMVM
+421 VCSMVM
-427 TGIVAHSS
+427 TGVVVCSS
-435 VKQKE
+435 GKQKE

>member
-1 MENISYKIALGQRR
+1 MDIRYKLALFQRR
-15 IFSREGAKR
+15 IFSKNGAKK

-29 TAVVIAWVISVLLTL
+29 AVVIGWVCVLLTL

-67 AMVFCVGAGAEPL
+67 AMVLCVGAGAEPL

-109 GYIFGFAA
+109 GYILGFAA

-131 RKAVVEAAS
+131 SKAVVEAAS
-140 LVVCFVIF
+140 LVVCFIIF

-201 SAAVVAIINTLYYI
+201 HAAVVAIINTLYFI
-215 VMNEMGS
+215 LMNELGS
-222 ALIFV
+222 ALILV
-227 LAIAVMV
+227 LAIAVM
-234 IAANEVELLD
+234 IIGANEVELLD
-244 LFPLGVLA
+244 LLPVGVLA
-252 GGMAYLSWGVLKIF
+252 GGTAYLSWGMLKIL

-289 DILSKMNNLS
+289 DILSKLDNLS
-299 SEELLGAAYQPV
+299 TEELLGAAYQPV
-311 QAKKCLLT
+311 QAKKMLLT
-319 AKFIGSSPYHVHL
+319 AKFFGPSPYRVHL

-372 RSKGFVSTLGLGCA
+372 RSKEGFVSTLGLGSA
-386 GALAAAAV
+386 GALAAAAA

-413 VSAGTTCL
+413 VSAGTTSL
-421 VSSMVM
+421 VCSMVM
-427 TGIVAHSS
+427 TGVVVCSS

>member
-1 MENISYKIALGQRR
+1 MENISYKVALGQRR
-15 IFSREGAKR
+15 IFSREGAKK
-24 LVPCI
+24 LVPC
-29 TAVVIAWVISVLLTL
+29 TAVVMGWVGVLLTL
-44 KAQDAAAAQAA
+44 KAQDGAAAQAA
-55 TQLWVLPGLSIA
+55 TQLWVLPCLSIA

-109 GYIFGFAA
+109 GYILGFAA

-131 RKAVVEAAS
+131 SKAVVEAAS

-201 SAAVVAIINTLYYI
+201 SAAVVAIINTLYFI
-215 VMNEMGS
+215 LMNELGS
-222 ALIFV
+222 ALIFAV
-227 LAIAVMV
+227 AVMI
-234 IAANEVELLD
+234 IAANEVELFD
-244 LFPLGVLA
+244 LLPVGVLA
-252 GGMAYLSWGVLKIF
+252 GGLGYLSYGMLKIL
-266 GTKFPGSLFGKIW
+266 GTKLPGSLFGKIW

-311 QAKKCLLT
+311 QAKKMLLT
-319 AKFIGSSPYHVHL
+319 ANFFGPSPYHVHL
-332 PVQATDY
+332 PVQASDY

-352 VLVLVVLVYIIFAL
+352 VLLLVVLLYINFLLA
-366 GLVNSG
+366 LVNSG
-372 RSKGFVSTLGLGCA
+372 RSKGFVSTLGLGSA
-386 GALAAAAV
+386 GALAAAAA

-400 TNTLPAVGVSMPF
+400 TNTLPTVGVSMPF
-413 VSAGTTCL
+413 VSAGATNL
-421 VSSMVM
+421 VCSMVM
-427 TGIVAHSS
+427 TSLIVYST

>member
-1 MENISYKIALGQRR
+1 MDIRYKLALFQRR
-15 IFSREGAKR
+15 IFSKNGAKK

-29 TAVVIAWVISVLLTL
+29 AVVIGWVCVLLTL

-55 TQLWVLPGLSIA
+55 TQLWVLPGLSMG
-67 AMVFCVGAGAEPL
+67 AMVLCVGAGTEPL

-109 GYIFGFAA
+109 GYILGFAA

-131 RKAVVEAAS
+131 SKAVVEAAS
-140 LVVCFVIF
+140 LVVCFIIF

-201 SAAVVAIINTLYYI
+201 HAAVVAIINTLYFI
-215 VMNEMGS
+215 LMNELGS
-222 ALIFV
+222 ALILV
-227 LAIAVMV
+227 LAIAVM
-234 IAANEVELLD
+234 IIGANEVELLD
-244 LFPLGVLA
+244 LLPVGVLA
-252 GGMAYLSWGVLKIF
+252 GGTAYLSWGMLKIL

-289 DILSKMNNLS
+289 DILSKLDNLS
-299 SEELLGAAYQPV
+299 TEELLGAAYQPV
-311 QAKKCLLT
+311 QAKKMLLT
-319 AKFIGSSPYHVHL
+319 AKFFGPSPYRVHL

-372 RSKGFVSTLGLGCA
+372 RSKEGFVSTLGLGSA
-386 GALAAAAV
+386 GALAAAAA

-413 VSAGTTCL
+413 VSAGTTSL
-421 VSSMVM
+421 VCSMVM
-427 TGIVAHSS
+427 TGIVVCSS

>member
-29 TAVVIAWVISVLLTL
+29 TAVVIAWVSVLLTL

-55 TQLWVLPGLSIA
+55 TQLWVLPCLSIA
-67 AMVFCVGAGAEPL
+67 AMVICVGAGAEPL

-131 RKAVVEAAS
+131 SKAVVEAAS

-201 SAAVVAIINTLYYI
+201 SAAVVAIINTLYFI
-215 VMNEMGS
+215 LMNELGS
-222 ALIFV
+222 ALIFAV
-227 LAIAVMV
+227 AVMI
-234 IAANEVELLD
+234 IAANEVELFD
-244 LFPLGVLA
+244 LLPVAVLA
-252 GGMAYLSWGVLKIF
+252 GGLGYLSYGMLKIL
-266 GTKFPGSLFGKIW
+266 GTKLPGSLFGKIW

-311 QAKKCLLT
+311 QAKKMLLT
-319 AKFIGSSPYHVHL
+319 ANFFGPSPYHVHL
-332 PVQATDY
+332 PVQASDY

-352 VLVLVVLVYIIFAL
+352 VLLLVVLLYINFLLA
-366 GLVNSG
+366 LVNSG
-372 RSKGFVSTLGLGCA
+372 RSKGFVSTLGLGSA
-386 GALAAAAV
+386 GALAAAAA

-400 TNTLPAVGVSMPF
+400 TNTLPTVGVSMPF
-413 VSAGTTCL
+413 VSAGATNL
-421 VSSMVM
+421 VCSMVM
-427 TGIVAHSS
+427 TSLIVYST

>member
-1 MENISYKIALGQRR
+1 
-15 IFSREGAKR
+15 
-24 LVPCI
+24 
-29 TAVVIAWVISVLLTL
+29 
-44 KAQDAAAAQAA
+44 
-55 TQLWVLPGLSIA
+55 
-67 AMVFCVGAGAEPL
+67 
-80 IVLFTTF
+80 
-87 LANIGITCQ
+87 
-96 LLLDANTAKSLMA
+96 MA

-117 SLICLGAIQFISHC
+117 SLICLGTIRFISHC
-131 RKAVVEAAS
+131 SKAVVEAAS
-140 LVVCFVIF
+140 LVVCFIIF

-156 VNGSHIAVQVLGRS
+156 VNGSHIAVQALGRS
-170 VLVGQP
+170 VLAGQP

-201 SAAVVAIINTLYYI
+201 HAAVVAIINTLYFI
-215 VMNEMGS
+215 LMNELGS
-222 ALIFV
+222 ALILI
-227 LAIAVMV
+227 LALAVM
-234 IAANEVELLD
+234 IIGANEVELLD
-244 LFPLGVLA
+244 LLPVGVLA
-252 GGMAYLSWGVLKIF
+252 GGIGYLSWGVLKIL
-266 GTKFPGSLFGKIW
+266 GTKLPGSLFGKIW

-289 DILSKMNNLS
+289 DILSKLDNLS
-299 SEELLGAAYQPV
+299 TEELLGAAYQPV
-311 QAKKCLLT
+311 QAKKMLLT
-319 AKFIGSSPYHVHL
+319 ANFFGPSPYRVHL

-372 RSKGFVSTLGLGCA
+372 RNKGFVSTLGLACS
-386 GALAAAAV
+386 GALAAAAA

-413 VSAGTTCL
+413 VSAGTTSL
-421 VSSMVM
+421 VCSMVM
-427 TGIVAHSS
+427 TGIVVCSS